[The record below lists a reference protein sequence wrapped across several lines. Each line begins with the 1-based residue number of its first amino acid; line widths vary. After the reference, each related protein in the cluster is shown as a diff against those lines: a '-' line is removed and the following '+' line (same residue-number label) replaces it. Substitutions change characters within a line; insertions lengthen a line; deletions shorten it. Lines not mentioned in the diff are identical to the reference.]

1 MFAQPAD
8 GWAYSPKEL
17 RAIAALEPTVVE
29 AVDHTSRRL
38 LYFATVADHESTK
51 LLRRAMWAEVKD
63 PEPEFDEGCTLTD
76 CEVHRPATR
85 DGE

>member
-1 MFAQPAD
+1 MFAQPDD

-17 RAIAALEPTVVE
+17 RAIAALEPTVAE
-29 AVDHTSRRL
+29 SIDHLGKRL
-38 LYFATVADHESTK
+38 VYFARIADAENVT
-51 LLRRAMWAEVKD
+51 LLRRAMWAEVNKT
-63 PEPEFDEGCTLTD
+63 PPPIDEDCTLTD